1 MVGPNGDTEPYGMFD
16 DTSNVFHSIR
26 IDTSAAGVQWNPNQT
41 Q

>member
-26 IDTSAAGVQWNPNQT
+26 INTSAGVQWSPNQT